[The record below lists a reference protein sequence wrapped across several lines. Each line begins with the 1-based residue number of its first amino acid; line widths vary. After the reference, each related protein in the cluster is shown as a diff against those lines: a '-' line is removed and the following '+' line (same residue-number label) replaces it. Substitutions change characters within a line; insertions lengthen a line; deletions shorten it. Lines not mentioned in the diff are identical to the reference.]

1 MHQEEVTGKDK
12 FLKNLN
18 SFLSKYSMIIIV
30 ISVLILIAV
39 ISIAV
44 SGTFKSGK
52 NEESALAIENIQ
64 KEYNDLLSEKGS
76 DISDDD
82 INGIISSLD
91 SVIEKYPSYYA
102 EQRAL
107 FMKGDIYFSRDS
119 FDKASEAF
127 KSYADSYPDT
137 YLAPI
142 ALFNTGVCSE
152 ELGNNEEAIKI
163 YESVKEKYSDSYPDI
178 PGILFS
184 IGRLSE
190 ASGNYEKAAASY
202 TDIIDNYINSGWTN
216 FARDRIIYLK
226 ASGLVN

>member
-1 MHQEEVTGKDK
+1 MQFQE
-12 FLKNLN
+12 
-18 SFLSKYSMIIIV
+18 LSNQE
-30 ISVLILIAV
+30 
-39 ISIAV
+39 
-44 SGTFKSGK
+44 K

-190 ASGNYEKAAASY
+190 ASGNYEK
-202 TDIIDNYINSGWTN
+202 SG
-216 FARDRIIYLK
+216 FKLYRHY
-226 ASGLVN
+226 

>member
-1 MHQEEVTGKDK
+1 MHQEEVKGKDK

-18 SFLSKYSMIIIV
+18 SFLSRYSKIMII
-30 ISVLILIAV
+30 ISVLILIAI

-52 NEESALAIENIQ
+52 NEESALAIEKIQ
-64 KEYNDLLSEKGS
+64 TEYSNLLDEKGA
-76 DISDDD
+76 DITDEEISS
-82 INGIISSLD
+82 IIASLD

-102 EQRAL
+102 EQRAV
-107 FMKGDIYFSRDS
+107 FMKGNIYFSRENFEKS
-119 FDKASEAF
+119 AEAF
-127 KSYADSYPDT
+127 KLYADTYPDT

-152 ELGNNEEAIKI
+152 ELGKSEDALKI
-163 YESVKEKYSDSYPDI
+163 YETVKEKYSDSYPDI

-184 IGRLSE
+184 IGRLNE
-190 ASGNYEKAAASY
+190 AAGNYEKASESY
-202 TDIIDNYINSGWTN
+202 TEIVDNYRNSGWTN

-226 ASGLVN
+226 ASDLVK